1 MESWV
6 LSPLARASL
15 ALSWWF
21 HCSPV
26 LREYCLQ
33 VRLFPCC
40 NSGLSPQAASSTSW
54 VPTQG
59 RSTWLSALSSQR
71 GKSLEMSMPLSMS
84 NQIKQY
90 IYLYI
95 SNQIK
100 YIFLYIFI
108 YFYISNQINHNYRG
122 SSSLRQTWVSPN
134 SPELYLEHGQQPSIC
149 TNLLGFLS

>member
-1 MESWV
+1 MTQPPRAAQLCHQQEGPHALTGPPMESWV

-108 YFYISNQINHNYRG
+108 YP
-122 SSSLRQTWVSPN
+122 TK
-134 SPELYLEHGQQPSIC
+134 
-149 TNLLGFLS
+149 